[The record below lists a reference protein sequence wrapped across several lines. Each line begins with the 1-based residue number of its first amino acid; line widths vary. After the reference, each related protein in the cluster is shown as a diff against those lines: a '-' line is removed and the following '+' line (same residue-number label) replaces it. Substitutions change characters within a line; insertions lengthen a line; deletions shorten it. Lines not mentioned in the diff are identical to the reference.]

1 MTEFDKEL
9 IDLMQSMSEEEVETI
24 LSDPTG
30 YLKSK
35 NPSLLKKHQEYYLEH
50 KREKKPKFSIPE
62 ENTKSRQTYFNAAK
76 KNLLNLINQK

>member
-9 IDLMQSMSEEEVETI
+9 IDLMQSMSEEEVQTI

-35 NPSLLKKHQEYYLEH
+35 NPGLLKKHQEYYLEH
-50 KREKKPKFSIPE
+50 KREKKPIKVYYPE
-62 ENTKSRQTYFNAAK
+62 RSSQG
-76 KNLLNLINQK
+76 II

>member
-9 IDLMQSMSEEEVETI
+9 INLMQPMSEEEVQTI

-35 NPSLLKKHQEYYLEH
+35 NPGLLKKHQEYYLEH

-62 ENTKSRQTYFNAAK
+62 ENTNAREKYFSGAK
-76 KNLLNLINQK
+76 KNLRAITS